1 MVLQMIPSFEG
12 VLENKQRLG
21 IPGKKLGVSWLSI
34 ADFCDAYL
42 IAGEDE
48 KIIDEKLSKAI
59 ILFQNQQYAEKLAKE
74 KAAAEK
80 LAKEKAAAEK
90 LAKEKAAA
98 EKLAK
103 EKAAAEKEHLSNLL
117 KNAEKRHIQKHI
129 EKNQKIQKKDAKN
142 MPVWAQYQEFP
153 EKFDV
158 YRFSVSSVLEFYTPQ
173 IVKEI
178 MSIVIGFKGC
188 HFKEWTNYWNAG
200 SIMFDKNT
208 MMIDVSFLKSDENR
222 LTKIKVM
229 KSFIRCKIKENAI
242 KLVNIRTYEI

>member
-42 IAGEDE
+42 TAGEDE
-48 KIIDEKLSKAI
+48 KIINEKLSKAI
-59 ILFQNQQYAEKLAKE
+59 ILSQNQQHAE

-80 LAKEKAAAEK
+80 LAAEKAAA
-90 LAKEKAAA
+90 
-98 EKLAK
+98 
-103 EKAAAEKEHLSNLL
+103 EKAAAEKEHLSKLL
-117 KNAEKRHIQKHI
+117 KNAEKRHIEKHI
-129 EKNQKIQKKDAKN
+129 EKNEKTKKKDAKKL
-142 MPVWAQYQEFP
+142 PVWAQFQEYP

-158 YRFSVSSVLEFYTPQ
+158 YRFSVSSVLKFYTKD
-173 IVKEI
+173 IVREI
-178 MSIVIGFKGC
+178 MSLVIGAKGC

-200 SIMFDKNT
+200 SIMYDNKS

-242 KLVNIRTYEI
+242 KLVNTRTYEL

>member
-1 MVLQMIPSFEG
+1 MIPSFEG

-42 IAGEDE
+42 TAGEDE
-48 KIIDEKLSKAI
+48 KIINEKLSKAI
-59 ILFQNQQYAEKLAKE
+59 ILSQNQQHAE

-80 LAKEKAAAEK
+80 LAAEKLAAEKLAAEKAAAEK
-90 LAKEKAAA
+90 AAA
-98 EKLAK
+98 
-103 EKAAAEKEHLSNLL
+103 EKAAAEKEHLSKLL
-117 KNAEKRHIQKHI
+117 KNAEKRHIEKHI
-129 EKNQKIQKKDAKN
+129 EKNEKTKKKDAKKL
-142 MPVWAQYQEFP
+142 PVWAQFQEYP

-158 YRFSVSSVLEFYTPQ
+158 YRFSVSSVLKFYTKD
-173 IVKEI
+173 IVREI
-178 MSIVIGFKGC
+178 MSLVIGAKGC

-200 SIMFDKNT
+200 SIMYDNKS

-242 KLVNIRTYEI
+242 KLVNTRTYEL

>member
-90 LAKEKAAA
+90 
-98 EKLAK
+98 
-103 EKAAAEKEHLSNLL
+103 EHLSNLL

-142 MPVWAQYQEFP
+142 MPIWAQYQEFP